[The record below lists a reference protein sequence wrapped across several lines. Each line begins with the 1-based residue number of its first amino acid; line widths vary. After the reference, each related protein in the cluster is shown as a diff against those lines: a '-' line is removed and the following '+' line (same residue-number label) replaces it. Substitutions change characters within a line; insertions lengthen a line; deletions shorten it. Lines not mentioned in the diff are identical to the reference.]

1 MSNYRTLEQAKL
13 DQAERNAS
21 VKASTPG
28 YLLDQ
33 MKLGNERYRTGRGS
47 STGLHLLDRSS
58 LQSGQAPKIMLLGC
72 ADSRVPTEII
82 FDQVRPAP
90 THSRPS
96 LPRRAVRVALTRAR
110 VRARRARSRRAS
122 ATSS

>member
-1 MSNYRTLEQAKL
+1 MSTARTLEQAKA

-33 MKLGNERYRTGRGS
+33 MKQGNERYRTGRGS

-82 FDQVRPAP
+82 FDQVRPRRTAA
-90 THSRPS
+90 HPS
-96 LPRRAVRVALTRAR
+96 LPRPAHARA
-110 VRARRARSRRAS
+110 RARRARVRRAS
-122 ATSS
+122 ATSL